1 MNYSRRALFSSAF
14 AVGVLAIGV
23 RPTAAQAQP
32 KKYRFGFSQVTTL
45 EPWRVQFNKDMRAE
59 AAKHPEVDLVIA
71 DAGDRTDKQVADMDN
86 FIAQK
91 MDVIFISPKESAGLT
106 GVVEKA
112 MKAGISVIVL
122 DRNVDG
128 NDFTQY
134 IGGDN
139 IAIGRAAGKYIV
151 EALGGVG
158 KAQGNLIEIWGNQGV
173 QAAHDRHDGVFESVG
188 KEKGI
193 KLLNE
198 RVDIDWKQDKAYEYM
213 KTMLRRFAK
222 IDVVYAQNDPMAYGA
237 YLAAKDL
244 GREKQIKFVGAD
256 ALPQEGATW
265 VLNGELAATFLY
277 PTPGAEGI
285 RQALKLMKGE
295 KIPKKVILDTEGV
308 FKSNAK
314 AFIAA
319 H

>member
-1 MNYSRRALFSSAF
+1 MIASKRLLLSAAL
-14 AVGVLAIGV
+14 VLAGV
-23 RPTAAQAQP
+23 SLTGWTQTMA

-59 AAKHPEVDLVIA
+59 AAKHPDVELVIA
-71 DAGDRTDKQVADMDN
+71 DAGDRTDKQVADMEN

-106 GVVEKA
+106 GVTEKA
-112 MKAGISVIVL
+112 FKAGIPVIVL

-128 NDFTQY
+128 EAYTQY

-139 IAIGRAAGKYIV
+139 VAIGRAAGKFIV
-151 EALGGVG
+151 NLLGGPG
-158 KAQGNLIEIWGNQGV
+158 KARGNLIEIWGNQGV
-173 QAAHDRHDGVFESVG
+173 QAAHDRHNGVFESVG
-188 KEKGI
+188 KEPGI

-198 RVDIDWKQDKAYEYM
+198 RVDIDWKQDKAYDYM
-213 KTMLRRFAK
+213 KTMLRRFPQ

-244 GREKQIKFVGAD
+244 GRDKQIRFVGAD

-265 VLNGELAATFLY
+265 VMNGELASTYLY

-285 RQALKLMKGE
+285 RQALKLLHGE
-295 KIPKKVILDTEGV
+295 KIERRLLLGTEEV
-308 FKSNAK
+308 NRSNAK

>member
-1 MNYSRRALFSSAF
+1 MIHSRRL
-14 AVGVLAIGV
+14 AVASILSVAALAIGV
-23 RPTAAQAQP
+23 HAHAQS

-45 EPWRVQFNKDMRAE
+45 EPWRVQFNKDMKAE
-59 AAKHPEVDLVIA
+59 AAKHPEVELVIA
-71 DAGDRTDKQVADMDN
+71 DASDRTDKQVADMDN

-112 MKAGISVIVL
+112 TKAGVPVFVL
-122 DRNVDG
+122 DRNVNGDS
-128 NDFTQY
+128 FVQY

-139 IAIGRAAGKYIV
+139 VAIGRAAGKFIV
-151 EALGGVG
+151 QALGGQG

-173 QAAHDRHDGVFESVG
+173 QAAHDRHNGVFESVA
-188 KEKGI
+188 KEPGI

-213 KTMLRRFAK
+213 KTMLRRFPK

-265 VLNGELAATFLY
+265 VQNGELAATFLY

-285 RQALKLMKGE
+285 RQALKMLKGE
-295 KIPKKVILDTEGV
+295 KIDKKVILDTEGV
-308 FKSNAK
+308 FPENAK

>member
-1 MNYSRRALFSSAF
+1 
-14 AVGVLAIGV
+14 
-23 RPTAAQAQP
+23 
-32 KKYRFGFSQVTTL
+32 
-45 EPWRVQFNKDMRAE
+45 VQ
-59 AAKHPEVDLVIA
+59 
-71 DAGDRTDKQVADMDN
+71 
-86 FIAQK
+86 
-91 MDVIFISPKESAGLT
+91 
-106 GVVEKA
+106 
-112 MKAGISVIVL
+112 
-122 DRNVDG
+122 
-128 NDFTQY
+128 
-134 IGGDN
+134 
-139 IAIGRAAGKYIV
+139 
-151 EALGGVG
+151 ALGGQG

-173 QAAHDRHDGVFESVG
+173 QAAHDRHDGVFESVA
-188 KEKGI
+188 KEPGI

-213 KTMLRRFAK
+213 KTMLRRFPK

-265 VLNGELAATFLY
+265 VQNGELAATFLY

-285 RQALKLMKGE
+285 RQALKMLKGE
-295 KIPKKVILDTEGV
+295 KIEKKVILDTEGV
-308 FKSNAK
+308 FPANAK

>member
-1 MNYSRRALFSSAF
+1 MIRSRRVVVAGIFSL
-14 AVGVLAIGV
+14 AVLSPCLQA
-23 RPTAAQAQP
+23 AAQG

-59 AAKHPEVDLVIA
+59 AAKHPQVELVIA

-112 MKAGISVIVL
+112 TKAGIPVFVL
-122 DRNVDG
+122 DRNVNGDS
-128 NDFTQY
+128 FAQY

-139 IAIGRAAGKYIV
+139 VAIGRAAGQYIV
-151 EALGGVG
+151 KALGGVG

-173 QAAHDRHDGVFESVG
+173 QAAHDRHNGVFESVA
-188 KEKGI
+188 KEPGI

-213 KTMLRRFAK
+213 KTLLRRFPK

-244 GREKQIKFVGAD
+244 GREKQIRFVGAD

-285 RQALKLMKGE
+285 RQALKMLKGE
-295 KIPKKVILDTEGV
+295 KIAKKVILDTEGV
-308 FKSNAK
+308 FPDNAK

>member
-1 MNYSRRALFSSAF
+1 MSLRKKALFIGIVAASALSF
-14 AVGVLAIGV
+14 SIMPAH
-23 RPTAAQAQP
+23 AQA
-32 KKYRFGFSQVTTL
+32 KKLRFGFSQVTTL
-45 EPWRVQFNKDMRAE
+45 EPWRVQFNKDMKAE
-59 AAKHPEVDLVIA
+59 AVKHPEVELVIS
-71 DAGDRTDKQVADMDN
+71 DAGDRTDKQVADMEN
-86 FIAQK
+86 FISQK

-112 MKAGISVIVL
+112 TAAGIPVILL
-122 DRNVDG
+122 DRNVDS
-128 NDFTQY
+128 DKFVQY

-139 IAIGRAAGKYIV
+139 KAIGRAAGKFIV
-151 EALGGVG
+151 QALGGEG
-158 KAQGNLIEIWGNQGV
+158 KAKGNLIELWGSQAV
-173 QAAHDRHDGVFESVG
+173 QAAHDRHDGVFESVA

-213 KTMLRRFAK
+213 KTMLRKFPK

-237 YLAAKDL
+237 YLAAKDSR
-244 GREKQIKFVGAD
+244 REKEIKFVGAD

-265 VLNGELAATFLY
+265 VLNKELAATFLY

-295 KIPKKVILDTEGV
+295 KIPKQVILETEGV
-308 FKSNAK
+308 YPENAQ
-314 AFIAA
+314 AFISA

>member
-1 MNYSRRALFSSAF
+1 MDASKRLFVAGT
-14 AVGVLAIGV
+14 AVLAAQFALGG
-23 RPTAAQAQP
+23 AALAQG

-45 EPWRVQFNKDMRAE
+45 EPWRVQFNKDMKAE
-59 AAKHPEVDLVIA
+59 AAKHPEVELVIA
-71 DAGDRTDKQVADMDN
+71 DAGDRTDKQVADMEN
-86 FIAQK
+86 FISQK
-91 MDVIFISPKESAGLT
+91 MDAIFISPKESAGLT
-106 GVVEKA
+106 GVTEKA
-112 MKAGISVIVL
+112 FKAGIPVFVL
-122 DRNVDG
+122 DRNVNGDQ
-128 NDFTQY
+128 FTQY

-139 IAIGRAAGKYIV
+139 VAIGREAGKYIV
-151 EALGGVG
+151 KILGGEG

-173 QAAHDRHDGVFESVG
+173 QAAHDRHNGVFESVG

-198 RVDIDWKQDKAYEYM
+198 RVDCDWKQDKAYEYM
-213 KTMLRRFAK
+213 KTMLRRFPK

-244 GREKQIKFVGAD
+244 GREKQIKFIGAD

-265 VLNGELAATFLY
+265 VLNGEMAATFLY
-277 PTPGAEGI
+277 PTPGAEGL
-285 RQALKLMKGE
+285 RQALKLLKGE
-295 KIPKKVILDTEGV
+295 KIEKKVILDTEGV
-308 FKSNAK
+308 YKENAK

>member
-1 MNYSRRALFSSAF
+1 MTHSRRL
-14 AVGVLAIGV
+14 AVASILSVAALAIGV
-23 RPTAAQAQP
+23 HAHAQS

-45 EPWRVQFNKDMRAE
+45 EPWRVQFNKDMKAE
-59 AAKHPEVDLVIA
+59 AAKHPEVELVIA

-112 MKAGISVIVL
+112 TKAGVPVFVL
-122 DRNVDG
+122 DRNVNGDS
-128 NDFTQY
+128 FVQY

-139 IAIGRAAGKYIV
+139 VAIGRAAGKFIV
-151 EALGGVG
+151 QALGGQG

-173 QAAHDRHDGVFESVG
+173 QAAHDRHDGVFESVA
-188 KEKGI
+188 KEPGI

-213 KTMLRRFAK
+213 KTMLRRFPK

-265 VLNGELAATFLY
+265 VQNGELAATFLY

-285 RQALKLMKGE
+285 RQALKMLKGE
-295 KIPKKVILDTEGV
+295 KIEKKVILDTEGV
-308 FKSNAK
+308 FPANAK

>member
-1 MNYSRRALFSSAF
+1 MIQSRRLAIA
-14 AVGVLAIGV
+14 GVLSVAALAIGV
-23 RPTAAQAQP
+23 QAHAQP

-45 EPWRVQFNKDMRAE
+45 EPWRVQFNKDMKAE
-59 AAKHPEVDLVIA
+59 AAKHPQVELVIA

-112 MKAGISVIVL
+112 TKAGVPVFVL
-122 DRNVDG
+122 DRNVNGDS
-128 NDFTQY
+128 FVQY

-139 IAIGRAAGKYIV
+139 VAIGRAAGKYIV
-151 EALGGVG
+151 QALGGTG
-158 KAQGNLIEIWGNQGV
+158 KAKGNLIEIWGNQGV
-173 QAAHDRHDGVFESVG
+173 QAAHDRHNGVFESVA
-188 KEKGI
+188 KEPGI

-213 KTMLRRFAK
+213 KTMLRRFPK

-244 GREKQIKFVGAD
+244 GREKQIKFIGAD
-256 ALPQEGATW
+256 ALPREGATW

-277 PTPGAEGI
+277 PTPGAEGV
-285 RQALKLMKGE
+285 RQALKMLKGE

-308 FKSNAK
+308 FPDNAK

-319 H
+319 R

>member
-1 MNYSRRALFSSAF
+1 MIQSRRLAIA
-14 AVGVLAIGV
+14 GVLSVAALAIGV
-23 RPTAAQAQP
+23 QAHAQP

-45 EPWRVQFNKDMRAE
+45 EPWRVQFNKDMKAE
-59 AAKHPEVDLVIA
+59 AAKHPQVELVIA

-112 MKAGISVIVL
+112 TKAGVPVFVL
-122 DRNVDG
+122 DRNVNGDS
-128 NDFTQY
+128 FVQY

-139 IAIGRAAGKYIV
+139 VAIGRAAGKYIV
-151 EALGGVG
+151 QALGGTG
-158 KAQGNLIEIWGNQGV
+158 KAKGNLIEIWGNQGV
-173 QAAHDRHDGVFESVG
+173 QAAHDRHNGVFESVA
-188 KEKGI
+188 KEPGI

-213 KTMLRRFAK
+213 KTMLRRFPK

-244 GREKQIKFVGAD
+244 GREKQIKFIGAD
-256 ALPQEGATW
+256 ALPHEGATW

-277 PTPGAEGI
+277 PTPGAEGV
-285 RQALKLMKGE
+285 RQALKMLKGE

-308 FKSNAK
+308 FPDNAK

-319 H
+319 R

>member
-1 MNYSRRALFSSAF
+1 MQFKKRILVVSMLAASI
-14 AVGVLAIGV
+14 VGLSMT
-23 RPTAAQAQP
+23 PAQAQT
-32 KKYRFGFSQVTTL
+32 KKLRFGFSQVTTL
-45 EPWRVQFNKDMRAE
+45 EPWRVQFNKDMKME
-59 AAKHPEVDLVIA
+59 AAKHPELEFVIA
-71 DAGDRTDKQVADMDN
+71 DAGDRTDKQVADMEN
-86 FIAQK
+86 FITQK
-91 MDVIFISPKESAGLT
+91 MDVILISPKESAGLT

-112 MKAGISVIVL
+112 TAAGIPVIVL
-122 DRNVDG
+122 DRNVDT
-128 NDFTQY
+128 DKFVQY

-139 IAIGRAAGKYIV
+139 RAIGRAAGKFIV
-151 EALGGVG
+151 KALGGEG
-158 KAQGNLIEIWGNQGV
+158 KAQGNMIEIWGSQAV
-173 QAAHDRHDGVFESVG
+173 QAAHDRHDGVFESVA

-213 KTMLRRFAK
+213 KTMMRKFPK

-237 YLAAKDL
+237 YLAAKDT

-285 RQALKLMKGE
+285 RQGLKLMKGE
-295 KIPKKVILDTEGV
+295 QIPKKVILDTEGV
-308 FKSNAK
+308 YPENAK

>member
-1 MNYSRRALFSSAF
+1 MNQSRRLAIAGALSVA
-14 AVGVLAIGV
+14 ALAIGV
-23 RPTAAQAQP
+23 QANAQP

-45 EPWRVQFNKDMRAE
+45 EPWRVQFNKDMKAE
-59 AAKHPEVDLVIA
+59 AAKHPEVELVIA

-112 MKAGISVIVL
+112 TKAGVPVFVL
-122 DRNVDG
+122 DRNVNGDS
-128 NDFTQY
+128 FMQY

-139 IAIGRAAGKYIV
+139 VAIGRAAGKYIV
-151 EALGGVG
+151 QALGGAG

-173 QAAHDRHDGVFESVG
+173 QAAHDRHNGVFESVA
-188 KEKGI
+188 KEPGI

-213 KTMLRRFAK
+213 KTMLRRFPK

-244 GREKQIKFVGAD
+244 GREKQIKFIGAD

-277 PTPGAEGI
+277 PTPGAEGV
-285 RQALKLMKGE
+285 RQALKMLKGE

-308 FKSNAK
+308 FPDNAK

-319 H
+319 R

>member
-1 MNYSRRALFSSAF
+1 MIRSRRVVVAGIFSL
-14 AVGVLAIGV
+14 AVLSPCLQA
-23 RPTAAQAQP
+23 AAQG

-59 AAKHPEVDLVIA
+59 AAKHPQVELVIA

-112 MKAGISVIVL
+112 TKAGIPVFVL
-122 DRNVDG
+122 DRNVNGDS
-128 NDFTQY
+128 FAQY

-139 IAIGRAAGKYIV
+139 VAIGRAAGQYIV
-151 EALGGVG
+151 KALGGVG

-173 QAAHDRHDGVFESVG
+173 QAAHDRHNGVFESVA
-188 KEKGI
+188 KEPGI

-213 KTMLRRFAK
+213 NTLLRRFPK

-244 GREKQIKFVGAD
+244 GREKQIRFVGAD

-285 RQALKLMKGE
+285 RQALKMLKGE
-295 KIPKKVILDTEGV
+295 KIAKKVILDTEGV
-308 FKSNAK
+308 FPDNAK

>member
-1 MNYSRRALFSSAF
+1 MTHSRRL
-14 AVGVLAIGV
+14 AVASILSVAALAIGV
-23 RPTAAQAQP
+23 HAHAQS

-45 EPWRVQFNKDMRAE
+45 EPWRVQFNKDMKAE
-59 AAKHPEVDLVIA
+59 AAKHPEVELVIA

-112 MKAGISVIVL
+112 TKAGVPVFVL
-122 DRNVDG
+122 DRNVNGDS
-128 NDFTQY
+128 FVQY

-139 IAIGRAAGKYIV
+139 VAIGRAAGKFIV
-151 EALGGVG
+151 QALGGQG

-173 QAAHDRHDGVFESVG
+173 QAAHDRHDGVFESVA
-188 KEKGI
+188 KEPGI

-213 KTMLRRFAK
+213 KTMLRRFPK

-265 VLNGELAATFLY
+265 VQNGELAATFLY

-285 RQALKLMKGE
+285 RQALKMLKGE
-295 KIPKKVILDTEGV
+295 KIDKKVILDTEGV
-308 FKSNAK
+308 FPENAK

>member
-1 MNYSRRALFSSAF
+1 MIHSRRL
-14 AVGVLAIGV
+14 AVASILSVAALAIGV
-23 RPTAAQAQP
+23 HAHAQS

-45 EPWRVQFNKDMRAE
+45 EPWRVQFNKDMKAE
-59 AAKHPEVDLVIA
+59 AAKHPEVELVIA
-71 DAGDRTDKQVADMDN
+71 DASDRTDKQVADMDN

-112 MKAGISVIVL
+112 TKSGVPVFVL
-122 DRNVDG
+122 DRNVNGDS
-128 NDFTQY
+128 FVQY

-139 IAIGRAAGKYIV
+139 VAIGRAAGKFIV
-151 EALGGVG
+151 QALGGQG

-173 QAAHDRHDGVFESVG
+173 QAAHDRHNGVFESVA
-188 KEKGI
+188 KEPGI

-213 KTMLRRFAK
+213 KTMLRRFPK

-265 VLNGELAATFLY
+265 VQNGELAATFLY

-285 RQALKLMKGE
+285 RQALKMLKGE
-295 KIPKKVILDTEGV
+295 KIDKKVILDTEGV
-308 FKSNAK
+308 FPENAK

>member
-1 MNYSRRALFSSAF
+1 MTHSRRL
-14 AVGVLAIGV
+14 AVASILSVAALAIGV
-23 RPTAAQAQP
+23 HAHAQS

-45 EPWRVQFNKDMRAE
+45 EPWRVQFNKDMKAE
-59 AAKHPEVDLVIA
+59 AAKHPGVELVIA

-112 MKAGISVIVL
+112 TKAGVPVFVL
-122 DRNVDG
+122 DRNVNGDS
-128 NDFTQY
+128 FVQY

-139 IAIGRAAGKYIV
+139 VAIGRAAGKFIV
-151 EALGGVG
+151 QALGGQG

-173 QAAHDRHDGVFESVG
+173 QAAHDRHDGVFESVA
-188 KEKGI
+188 KEPGI

-213 KTMLRRFAK
+213 KTMLRRFPK

-265 VLNGELAATFLY
+265 VQNGELAATFLY

-285 RQALKLMKGE
+285 RQALKMLKGE
-295 KIPKKVILDTEGV
+295 KIEKKVILDTEGV
-308 FKSNAK
+308 FPANAK

>member
-1 MNYSRRALFSSAF
+1 MQHSKRLFIGS
-14 AVGVLAIGV
+14 VLAVAGL
-23 RPTAAQAQP
+23 ALGAGGAMAQA

-45 EPWRVQFNKDMRAE
+45 EPWRVQFNKDMKAE
-59 AAKHPEVDLVIA
+59 ALKHPEIELVVA
-71 DAGDRTDKQVADMDN
+71 DASDRTDKQVADMDN

-112 MKAGISVIVL
+112 TKAGIPVFVL
-122 DRNVDG
+122 DRNVNGDS
-128 NDFTQY
+128 FTQY

-139 IAIGRAAGKYIV
+139 VAIGRAAGKYIV
-151 EALGGVG
+151 KTLGGEG
-158 KAQGNLIEIWGNQGV
+158 KARGNLIEIWGNQGV

-188 KEKGI
+188 KEPGI

-213 KTMLRRFAK
+213 KTMLRRFPK

-244 GREKQIKFVGAD
+244 GREKQIKFIGAD

-265 VLNGELAATFLY
+265 VMNGEMAATFLY

-285 RQALKLMKGE
+285 RQALKMLSGE

-308 FKSNAK
+308 FPENAK
-314 AFIAA
+314 AFIAS

>member
-1 MNYSRRALFSSAF
+1 MQHSKRLFIGS
-14 AVGVLAIGV
+14 VLAVAGL
-23 RPTAAQAQP
+23 ALGAGSAMAQA

-45 EPWRVQFNKDMRAE
+45 EPWRVQFNKDMKAE
-59 AAKHPEVDLVIA
+59 ALKHPEIELVVA
-71 DAGDRTDKQVADMDN
+71 DASDRTDKQVADMDN

-112 MKAGISVIVL
+112 TKAGIPVFVL
-122 DRNVDG
+122 DRNVNGDS
-128 NDFTQY
+128 FTQY

-139 IAIGRAAGKYIV
+139 VAIGRAAGKYIV
-151 EALGGVG
+151 KTLGGEG
-158 KAQGNLIEIWGNQGV
+158 KARGNLIEIWGNQGV

-188 KEKGI
+188 KEPGI

-213 KTMLRRFAK
+213 KTMLRRFPK

-244 GREKQIKFVGAD
+244 GREKQIKFIGAD

-265 VLNGELAATFLY
+265 VMNGEMAATFLY

-285 RQALKLMKGE
+285 RQALKMLSGE

-308 FKSNAK
+308 FPENAK
-314 AFIAA
+314 AFIAS

>member
-1 MNYSRRALFSSAF
+1 MNQSRRLAIAGALSVA
-14 AVGVLAIGV
+14 ALAIGV
-23 RPTAAQAQP
+23 QANAQP

-45 EPWRVQFNKDMRAE
+45 EPWRVQFNKDMKAE
-59 AAKHPEVDLVIA
+59 AAKHPEVELVIA

-112 MKAGISVIVL
+112 TKAGVPVFVL
-122 DRNVDG
+122 DRNVNGDS
-128 NDFTQY
+128 FMQY

-139 IAIGRAAGKYIV
+139 VAIGRAAGKYIV
-151 EALGGVG
+151 QALGGAG

-173 QAAHDRHDGVFESVG
+173 QAAHDRHNGVFESVA
-188 KEKGI
+188 KEPGI

-213 KTMLRRFAK
+213 KTMLRRFPK

-244 GREKQIKFVGAD
+244 GREKQIKFIGAD

-277 PTPGAEGI
+277 PTPGAEGV
-285 RQALKLMKGE
+285 RQALKMLKGE

-308 FKSNAK
+308 FPDNAK

>member
-1 MNYSRRALFSSAF
+1 MTHSRRL
-14 AVGVLAIGV
+14 AVASILSVAALAICV
-23 RPTAAQAQP
+23 HAHAQS

-45 EPWRVQFNKDMRAE
+45 EPWRVQFNKDMKAE
-59 AAKHPEVDLVIA
+59 AAKHPEVELVIA

-112 MKAGISVIVL
+112 TKAGVPVFVL
-122 DRNVDG
+122 DRNVNGDS
-128 NDFTQY
+128 FVQY

-139 IAIGRAAGKYIV
+139 VAIGRAAGKFIV
-151 EALGGVG
+151 QALGGQG

-173 QAAHDRHDGVFESVG
+173 QAAHDRHDGVFESVA
-188 KEKGI
+188 KEPGI

-213 KTMLRRFAK
+213 KTMLRRFPK

-265 VLNGELAATFLY
+265 VQNGELAATFLY

-285 RQALKLMKGE
+285 RQALKMLKGE
-295 KIPKKVILDTEGV
+295 KIEKKVILDTEGV
-308 FKSNAK
+308 FPANAK

>member
-1 MNYSRRALFSSAF
+1 MQHSKRLFIGS
-14 AVGVLAIGV
+14 VLAVAGL
-23 RPTAAQAQP
+23 ALGAGSAMAQA

-45 EPWRVQFNKDMRAE
+45 EPWRVQFNKDMKAE
-59 AAKHPEVDLVIA
+59 ALKHPEIELVVA
-71 DAGDRTDKQVADMDN
+71 DASDRTDKQVADMDN

-112 MKAGISVIVL
+112 TKAGIPVFVL
-122 DRNVDG
+122 DRNVNGDS
-128 NDFTQY
+128 FTQY

-139 IAIGRAAGKYIV
+139 VAIGRAAGKYIV
-151 EALGGVG
+151 KTLGGEG
-158 KAQGNLIEIWGNQGV
+158 KARGNLIEIWGNQGV

-188 KEKGI
+188 KEPGI

-213 KTMLRRFAK
+213 KTMLRRFPK

-244 GREKQIKFVGAD
+244 GREKQIKFIGAD

-265 VLNGELAATFLY
+265 VMNGEMAATFLY

-285 RQALKLMKGE
+285 RQALKMLSGE
-295 KIPKKVILDTEGV
+295 KIPKKVLLDTEGV
-308 FKSNAK
+308 FPENAK
-314 AFIAA
+314 AFIAS

>member
-1 MNYSRRALFSSAF
+1 MIPSRRL
-14 AVGVLAIGV
+14 AVASILSVAALAIGV
-23 RPTAAQAQP
+23 HAHAQS

-45 EPWRVQFNKDMRAE
+45 EPWRVQFNKDMKAE
-59 AAKHPEVDLVIA
+59 AAKHPEVELVIA
-71 DAGDRTDKQVADMDN
+71 DASDRTDKQVADMDN

-112 MKAGISVIVL
+112 TKAGVPVFVL
-122 DRNVDG
+122 DRNVNGDS
-128 NDFTQY
+128 FVQY

-139 IAIGRAAGKYIV
+139 VAIGRAAGKFIV
-151 EALGGVG
+151 QALGGQG

-173 QAAHDRHDGVFESVG
+173 QAAHDRHNGVFESVA
-188 KEKGI
+188 KEPGI

-213 KTMLRRFAK
+213 KTMLRRFPK

-265 VLNGELAATFLY
+265 VQNGELAATFLY

-285 RQALKLMKGE
+285 RQALKMLKGE
-295 KIPKKVILDTEGV
+295 KIDKKVILDTEGV
-308 FKSNAK
+308 FPENAK

>member
-1 MNYSRRALFSSAF
+1 MNQSRRLAIAGALSLA
-14 AVGVLAIGV
+14 ALAIGV
-23 RPTAAQAQP
+23 QANAQP

-45 EPWRVQFNKDMRAE
+45 EPWRVQFNKDMKAE
-59 AAKHPEVDLVIA
+59 AAKHPEVELVIA

-112 MKAGISVIVL
+112 TKAGVPVFVL
-122 DRNVDG
+122 DRNVNGDS
-128 NDFTQY
+128 FVQY

-139 IAIGRAAGKYIV
+139 VAIGRAAGKYIV
-151 EALGGVG
+151 QALGGAG

-173 QAAHDRHDGVFESVG
+173 QAAHDRHNGVFESVA
-188 KEKGI
+188 KEPGI

-213 KTMLRRFAK
+213 KTMLRRFPK

-244 GREKQIKFVGAD
+244 GREKQIKFIGAD

-277 PTPGAEGI
+277 PTPGAEGV
-285 RQALKLMKGE
+285 RQALKMLKGE

-308 FKSNAK
+308 FPDNAK

-319 H
+319 R

>member
-1 MNYSRRALFSSAF
+1 MIRSRRVVVAGIFSL
-14 AVGVLAIGV
+14 AVLSPCLQA
-23 RPTAAQAQP
+23 AAQG

-59 AAKHPEVDLVIA
+59 AAKHPQVELVIA

-112 MKAGISVIVL
+112 TKAGIPVFVL
-122 DRNVDG
+122 DRNVNGDS
-128 NDFTQY
+128 FAQY

-139 IAIGRAAGKYIV
+139 VAIGRAAGQYIV
-151 EALGGVG
+151 KALGGVG

-173 QAAHDRHDGVFESVG
+173 QAAHDRHNGVFESVA
-188 KEKGI
+188 KEPGI

-213 KTMLRRFAK
+213 KTMLRRFPK

-244 GREKQIKFVGAD
+244 GRANQIRFVGAD

-285 RQALKLMKGE
+285 RQALKMLKGE
-295 KIPKKVILDTEGV
+295 KIAKKVILDTEGV
-308 FKSNAK
+308 FPDNAK

>member
-1 MNYSRRALFSSAF
+1 MIRSRRVVVAGIFSL
-14 AVGVLAIGV
+14 AVLSPCLQA
-23 RPTAAQAQP
+23 AAQG

-59 AAKHPEVDLVIA
+59 AAKHPQVELVIA

-112 MKAGISVIVL
+112 TKAGIPVFVL
-122 DRNVDG
+122 DRNVNGDS
-128 NDFTQY
+128 FAQY

-139 IAIGRAAGKYIV
+139 VAIGRAAGQYIV
-151 EALGGVG
+151 KALGGVG

-173 QAAHDRHDGVFESVG
+173 QAAHDRHNGVFESVA
-188 KEKGI
+188 KEPGI

-213 KTMLRRFAK
+213 KTLLRRFPK

-244 GREKQIKFVGAD
+244 GREKQIRFVGAD

-285 RQALKLMKGE
+285 RQSLKMLKGE
-295 KIPKKVILDTEGV
+295 KIAKKVILDTEGV
-308 FKSNAK
+308 FPDNAK

>member
-1 MNYSRRALFSSAF
+1 MIRSRRVVVAGIFSL
-14 AVGVLAIGV
+14 AVLSPCLQA
-23 RPTAAQAQP
+23 AAQG

-59 AAKHPEVDLVIA
+59 AAKHPQVELVIA

-112 MKAGISVIVL
+112 TKAGIPVFVL
-122 DRNVDG
+122 DRNVNGDS
-128 NDFTQY
+128 FAQY

-139 IAIGRAAGKYIV
+139 VAIGRAAGQYIV
-151 EALGGVG
+151 KALGGVG

-173 QAAHDRHDGVFESVG
+173 QAAHDRHNGVFESVA
-188 KEKGI
+188 KEPGI

-213 KTMLRRFAK
+213 KTLLRRFPK

-244 GREKQIKFVGAD
+244 GRANQIRFVGAD

-285 RQALKLMKGE
+285 RQALKMLKGE
-295 KIPKKVILDTEGV
+295 KIAKKVILDTEGV
-308 FKSNAK
+308 FPDNAK